1 MVAAA
6 ALAVVFG
13 ARVDEEEVFLG
24 LEHARNGGEEGRP
37 AGAGLV
43 LHLGEE
49 RQVAARA
56 GKDAGRFSALSG
68 LVPARSVDS
77 SRSTL

>member
-24 LEHARNGGEEGRP
+24 LEY
-37 AGAGLV
+37 AGMV
-43 LHLGEE
+43 
-49 RQVAARA
+49 VK
-56 GKDAGRFSALSG
+56 KDGQP
-68 LVPARSVDS
+68 VPDS
-77 SRSTL
+77 YFIRK